1 MKLKSILVI
10 MALVFMACKND
21 KSEDAVE
28 SSIDHPEKELEVT
41 TSTYPESISK
51 VFDAHGG
58 LDVWKQ
64 MQTLKFTMTKE
75 SGDEITITDLYNRK
89 SLIKMPKHTIGYDGQ
104 EVWLQKK
111 DTTSYK
117 GNPKFYY
124 NLMFYFYAMP
134 FILADD
140 GIIYEDV
147 QPLEFEGKSYPG
159 IKISYESGVG
169 ESPED
174 EYILYYDSETHK
186 MAWLGYT
193 VTYFT
198 KEKGKEF
205 HFIKYSNWQN
215 VNNLI
220 LPKTLTWYNY
230 ENNLPTTKR
239 NDLEFSQIVLTEQQM
254 KTSVFSKPEDAE
266 LIE

>member
-1 MKLKSILVI
+1 MKFKSLLLIALI
-10 MALVFMACKND
+10 MLSSCKND
-21 KSEDAVE
+21 KNNEAVE
-28 SSIDHPEKELEVT
+28 SIDYSETELDVT

-51 VFDAHGG
+51 VFQAHGG
-58 LDVWKQ
+58 IDTWKE
-64 MQTLKFTMTKE
+64 MQTLMFTMAKE
-75 SGDEITITDLYNRK
+75 DGKEETLTDLHNRK
-89 SLIKMPKHTIGYDGQ
+89 SLIKMPKHSIGYDGKN
-104 EVWLQKK
+104 VWLHGK

-147 QPLEFEGKSYPG
+147 KPLDFEGKSYPG

-174 EYILYYDSETHK
+174 EYILYYDSDTNR

-193 VTYFT
+193 VTYFS
-198 KEKGKEF
+198 KEKSKEF
-205 HFIKYSNWQN
+205 HFIKYSSWQN
-215 VNNLI
+215 VNGQI

-230 ENNLPTTKR
+230 ENNMPTTKR
-239 NDLEFSQIVLTEQQM
+239 NDVEFLDVRLTEM
-254 KTSVFSKPEDAE
+254 KMKDDVFSKPEGAKV
-266 LIE
+266 IE

>member
-1 MKLKSILVI
+1 MKFKSLLLIALIVLSSCKDDKASETVKSIEY
-10 MALVFMACKND
+10 
-21 KSEDAVE
+21 SET
-28 SSIDHPEKELEVT
+28 ELDVT

-51 VFDAHGG
+51 IFAAHGG
-58 LDVWKQ
+58 LDTWKE
-64 MQTLKFTMTKE
+64 MQTLKFTMAKE
-75 SGDEITITDLYNRK
+75 SGDEITTTDLYNRS
-89 SLIKMPKHTIGYDGQ
+89 SLIEMPKHTIGYDGK
-104 EVWLQKK
+104 EVWLHKQ

-140 GIIYEDV
+140 GIVYEDV
-147 QPLEFEGKSYPG
+147 KPLDFEGKSYPG

-174 EYILYYDSETHK
+174 EYILYYDSETNK
-186 MAWLGYT
+186 MTWLGYT
-193 VTYFT
+193 VTYFS

-205 HFIKYSNWQN
+205 HFIKYSEWQN
-215 VNNLI
+215 SNNLQ

-239 NDLEFSQIVLTEQQM
+239 NDLEFSDVRLTQM
-254 KTSVFSKPEDAE
+254 KMKANVFSKPEGAE
-266 LIE
+266 VIE